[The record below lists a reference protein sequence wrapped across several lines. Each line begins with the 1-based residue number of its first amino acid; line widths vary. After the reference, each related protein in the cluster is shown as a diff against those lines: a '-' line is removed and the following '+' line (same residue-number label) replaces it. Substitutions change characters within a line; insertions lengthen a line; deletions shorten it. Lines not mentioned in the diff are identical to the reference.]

1 MECMEEGEACGVRG
15 GRERGREGGRENTDS
30 K

>member
-15 GRERGREGGRENTDS
+15 ERKGEREGGRENTDS